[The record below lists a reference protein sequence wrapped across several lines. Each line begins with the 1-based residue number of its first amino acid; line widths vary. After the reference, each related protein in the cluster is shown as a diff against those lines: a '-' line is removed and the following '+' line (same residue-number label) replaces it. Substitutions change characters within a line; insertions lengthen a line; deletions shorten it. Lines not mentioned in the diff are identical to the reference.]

1 MAGDPHVSRPD
12 AQEPLSPVAR
22 HLLAAGGLGYVPA
35 LPGTVGS
42 LGTSLA
48 IYGAAHLGHTPG
60 LAAAAALALLGT
72 LITLRW
78 AGRAMRPDGRGD
90 PGWVVAD
97 EVAGQALASA
107 PAVLLGYWEAHLLAF
122 VLFRLF
128 DILKPGPIQRL
139 EALPGAPGVLLDDV
153 GAGLV
158 AGALTVGLV
167 VGLPFG
173 G

>member
-1 MAGDPHVSRPD
+1 MSTEMEDTPK
-12 AQEPLSPVAR
+12 PLSPLAR
-22 HLLAAGGLGYVPA
+22 HLLAAGGLGYVPG

-48 IYGAAHLGHTPG
+48 IYGAAQLGQSAG
-60 LAAAAALALLGT
+60 LGVAAALACLGT

-78 AGRAMRPDGRGD
+78 AGRAVRPDGRGD

-107 PAVLLGYWEAHLLAF
+107 PAVLLGGWEAHLLAF

-128 DILKPGPIQRL
+128 DILKPGPIRRL
-139 EALPGAPGVLLDDV
+139 EAFPGAPGVLLDDI

-158 AGALTVGLV
+158 AGALTVGLMA
-167 VGLPFG
+167 GLPFG

>member
-1 MAGDPHVSRPD
+1 MSGAM
-12 AQEPLSPVAR
+12 QETPKPLSPLAR

-35 LPGTVGS
+35 LPGTIGS

-48 IYGAAHLGHTPG
+48 IQGAAHLGQSVG
-60 LAAAAALALLGT
+60 VGVAAGLALLGA
-72 LITLRW
+72 LVTLRW
-78 AGRAMRPDGRGD
+78 AGRAVRPDGRGD

-107 PAVLLGYWEAHLLAF
+107 PAVLLGGWEAHLLAF

-128 DILKPGPIQRL
+128 DILKPGPIRRL
-139 EALPGAPGVLLDDV
+139 EALPGAPGVLLDDI

-158 AGALTVGLV
+158 AGALTVGLM
-167 VGLPFG
+167 VGLPLG
-173 G
+173 A

>member
-1 MAGDPHVSRPD
+1 MSTPEEHRRPLRG
-12 AQEPLSPVAR
+12 AAR
-22 HLLAAGGLGYVPA
+22 HLLAAGGLGYAPFM
-35 LPGTVGS
+35 PGTVGS

-48 IYGAAHLGHTPG
+48 IYGAAHFGQMAGIAVT
-60 LAAAAALALLGT
+60 AALAALGT

-78 AGRAMRPDGRGD
+78 AGHAVRPDGRGD

-107 PAVLLGYWEAHLLAF
+107 PAVLLGVWEAHVLAF

-128 DILKPGPIQRL
+128 DILKPGPIRRL
-139 EALPGAPGVLLDDV
+139 EALPGAPGVLLDDI

-158 AGALTVGLV
+158 AGALTVGLMI
-167 VGLPFG
+167 GLPFG
-173 G
+173 S